1 MELHITEVKPPR
13 EGKKAYIV
21 KASNGVDYFCSKGG
35 GALRPDTTITAE
47 VTVQEYSG
55 KTYNWIKSYTP
66 SNAEV
71 PQEIKKAFPDSKVV
85 SSNGYSQLQTAAKDL
100 QSLLPNNQY
109 MIVLQTIL
117 KTGTKPE
124 DWDIALRWYFD
135 NLKAGVLET
144 DKRLNGGE
152 EVL

>member
-66 SNAEV
+66 SNDVE
-71 PQEIKKAFPDSKVV
+71 
-85 SSNGYSQLQTAAKDL
+85 
-100 QSLLPNNQY
+100 
-109 MIVLQTIL
+109 

-144 DKRLNGGE
+144 DKRLNGGQ

>member
-66 SNAEV
+66 SNDVEK
-71 PQEIKKAFPDSKVV
+71 IKQVFPDSKVV
-85 SSNGYSQLQTAAKDL
+85 SNSNGYSQLQTTAKDL

-124 DWDIALRWYFD
+124 DWDLALRWYFD

-144 DKRLNGGE
+144 DKRLNGGQ

>member
-66 SNAEV
+66 SNDVEK
-71 PQEIKKAFPDSKVV
+71 IKQVFPDSKVV
-85 SSNGYSQLQTAAKDL
+85 SNSNDKIADGIVNQGYNSVK
-100 QSLLPNNQY
+100 
-109 MIVLQTIL
+109 
-117 KTGTKPE
+117 
-124 DWDIALRWYFD
+124 F
-135 NLKAGVLET
+135 
-144 DKRLNGGE
+144 
-152 EVL
+152 

>member
-1 MELHITEVKPPR
+1 MEKI
-13 EGKKAYIV
+13 KK
-21 KASNGVDYFCSKGG
+21 GLPGGRGG
-35 GALRPDTTITAE
+35 GW
-47 VTVQEYSG
+47 G
-55 KTYNWIKSYTP
+55 G
-66 SNAEV
+66 
-71 PQEIKKAFPDSKVV
+71 
-85 SSNGYSQLQTAAKDL
+85 GYSQLQTTAKDL

-144 DKRLNGGE
+144 DKRLNGGQ